1 MNMKC
6 YETMDKIRGFFE
18 KCESIATFNK
28 KRFIEQARKQW
39 AKQGFSEEQ
48 INGKM
53 EILMNTFY
61 EK

>member
-1 MNMKC
+1 MNMKY
-6 YETMDKIRGFFE
+6 YEMMGKIRGLFE
-18 KCESIATFNK
+18 KREFIANFNK
-28 KRFIEQARKQW
+28 KRFIEKARKQW
-39 AKQGFSEEQ
+39 AKQGFSKEQ